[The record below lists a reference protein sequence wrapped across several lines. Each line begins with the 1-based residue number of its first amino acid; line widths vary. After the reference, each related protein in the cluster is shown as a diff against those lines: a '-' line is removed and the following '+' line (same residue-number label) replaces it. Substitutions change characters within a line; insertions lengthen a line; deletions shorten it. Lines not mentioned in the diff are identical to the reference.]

1 MNESYAE
8 WFARWSREMASG
20 EGSGRVPPLEEA
32 TVTSSPSAGKPGN
45 KRFPRNRSRSRV
57 PPYSSGQV
65 RKL

>member
-1 MNESYAE
+1 
-8 WFARWSREMASG
+8 
-20 EGSGRVPPLEEA
+20 VPPLEEA